1 MKCILGI
8 FIASG
13 ELSFLRIPTEFFY
26 NTGHRS
32 SKRFHLNQLSFETR
46 KSLKSPNFFHHL
58 QPLSRFDGF
67 EEATDEFGSSVG
79 DASSSTL
86 SSSSGSDPGFDSAL
100 CIQLKGRLKQQ
111 QSCRTQCCQVKES

>member
-13 ELSFLRIPTEFFY
+13 ELSFLRFPTEFFY

-79 DASSSTL
+79 DGSSSTL
-86 SSSSGSDPGFDSAL
+86 KLELGLGSGL
-100 CIQLKGRLKQQ
+100 RL
-111 QSCRTQCCQVKES
+111 SLMHSVKR